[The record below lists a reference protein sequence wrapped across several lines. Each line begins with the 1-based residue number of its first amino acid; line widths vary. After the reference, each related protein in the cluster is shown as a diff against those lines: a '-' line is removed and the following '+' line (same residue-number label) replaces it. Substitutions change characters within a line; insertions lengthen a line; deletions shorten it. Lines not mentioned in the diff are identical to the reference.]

1 MIMIKCKGFFCKS
14 KVSLILTS
22 KISGWSE
29 DLAKRTRIFRFSLLL
44 TSLTLLFEGTEIGQ
58 RSGIIFCPE
67 DEICMLDF
75 SLGLIVWYFYLSK
88 VVPCHRTK
96 LFSEKYNSIVHFLQL
111 NCYIEFSIHVAIFK
125 ISFQWEFIAL
135 LMCLTLVFSCHIC
148 QRYGGESGVLDWIS
162 YKLFDDT
169 EVVVLRCSV
178 R

>member
-1 MIMIKCKGFFCKS
+1 M
-14 KVSLILTS
+14 
-22 KISGWSE
+22 
-29 DLAKRTRIFRFSLLL
+29 
-44 TSLTLLFEGTEIGQ
+44 TLLFERTEIWQ

-88 VVPCHRTK
+88 VDPCQRTK

-111 NCYIEFSIHVAIFK
+111 NCIYWVFYSCCYFQNFFSMRIHSSSVC
-125 ISFQWEFIAL
+125 S
-135 LMCLTLVFSCHIC
+135 TLVFSCHIC
-148 QRYGGESGVLDWIS
+148 QRYGRESGVLDWIS
-162 YKLFDDT
+162 CKLFDDT